1 MAAELEYDLWDT
13 MDWNRKWLVD
23 SDARKTQFVLF
34 NQSYNTG
41 PIDVTMDGSV
51 LEEKSFFKML
61 GLSFCSKLDWH
72 SCIISIAQTAFKKIG
87 ALICLMKCLSLEVA
101 VYLHKSTIWSCM
113 EYCCNFWVCAP
124 SYYLEM
130 LDKLQKQICRTV
142 GPSLAASFEPLVPL
156 PYYWGRSTCYS
167 DRLHDFLSP
176 LRDVIRMSTTH
187 RILFFDLW
195 SKWFQV

>member
-41 PIDVTMDGSV
+41 PIDVTVDGSV

-72 SCIISIAQTAFKKIG
+72 SCIISIAKTAFKKIG

-101 VYLHKSTIWSCM
+101 VYLHKSTMWSCM
-113 EYCCNFWVCAP
+113 VYCCNFWVCALCC
-124 SYYLEM
+124 YLEM

-142 GPSLAASFEPLVPL
+142 GPSLAASFEPLAHCWNVA
-156 PYYWGRSTCYS
+156 SFS
-167 DRLHDFLSP
+167 
-176 LRDVIRMSTTH
+176 
-187 RILFFDLW
+187 LF
-195 SKWFQV
+195 